1 MLHHDMKFQ
10 VSIIL
15 KFHIYIINMNKSETS
30 NQKGVDYM
38 NDTYGDIVVIPVT
51 GGDTIIC
58 G

>member
-10 VSIIL
+10 IPIIL
-15 KFHIYIINMNKSETS
+15 EFHIYIINMNKSETS
-30 NQKGVDYM
+30 IQKGVDYM
-38 NDTYGDIVVIPVT
+38 NDTYGEIVIIPVN